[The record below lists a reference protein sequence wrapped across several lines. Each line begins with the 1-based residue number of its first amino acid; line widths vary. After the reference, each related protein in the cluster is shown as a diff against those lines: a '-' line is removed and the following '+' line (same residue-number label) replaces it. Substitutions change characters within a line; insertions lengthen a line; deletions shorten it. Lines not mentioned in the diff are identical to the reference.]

1 MAAQHSTL
9 LVPSDHS
16 RLLLVAS
23 LCLLLF
29 RRWRVVALFLG
40 AYALFMLEAGDIIG
54 NRLQATYAGDS
65 MLTSVRIAEPPRI
78 SGDSITMRVEPLD
91 DQRIPPRVRVS
102 WFDPPHV
109 PVIGEIWELELRL
122 QRPRGTSNPGVF
134 DYESWLFR
142 EKFHATG
149 YVVSGQRNRLL
160 WSGTMTG
167 LERFRQSFTKRALAA
182 AGSRETAGVLAA
194 VGVGERHLISREQ
207 WDGFA
212 ISGTSHLMAISG
224 LHVGLAALT
233 AFLLSYLFLA
243 ALPGRHNAYIA
254 ALVAGL
260 GFALAY
266 ALVSGF
272 GVPARRAVIMLSVA
286 AVTLLRRRQVD
297 RFICCRP
304 CLCSRP
310 HSDVTSWLRPLVCCG
325 RAAGLAC
332 EAQRLHSDHASLVQG
347 TTAAFQGA
355 GIPDVW
361 PVAVDRG
368 DLPTIRARRHPG
380 KYVGGACIQPGD
392 GAVHTRRLACKCSLG
407 CGGRGIADDCSP

>member
-149 YVVSGQRNRLL
+149 SAATISATSMQLIHAGFIYQRQY
-160 WSGTMTG
+160 
-167 LERFRQSFTKRALAA
+167 QSFAF
-182 AGSRETAGVLAA
+182 
-194 VGVGERHLISREQ
+194 RHIKC
-207 WDGFA
+207 A
-212 ISGTSHLMAISG
+212 ISFHRQL
-224 LHVGLAALT
+224 
-233 AFLLSYLFLA
+233 
-243 ALPGRHNAYIA
+243 RH
-254 ALVAGL
+254 
-260 GFALAY
+260 
-266 ALVSGF
+266 
-272 GVPARRAVIMLSVA
+272 
-286 AVTLLRRRQVD
+286 
-297 RFICCRP
+297 C
-304 CLCSRP
+304 
-310 HSDVTSWLRPLVCCG
+310 
-325 RAAGLAC
+325 
-332 EAQRLHSDHASLVQG
+332 
-347 TTAAFQGA
+347 
-355 GIPDVW
+355 
-361 PVAVDRG
+361 
-368 DLPTIRARRHPG
+368 
-380 KYVGGACIQPGD
+380 
-392 GAVHTRRLACKCSLG
+392 
-407 CGGRGIADDCSP
+407 